1 MGFLFVVY
9 VTMSHEAVITY
20 VLRFLKNHRDRLL
33 AVIRKWCRNPSD
45 FEDILQNIL
54 LKVLTTKSRFEGRA
68 QLSTWLY
75 RVAFNESI
83 TFFRRNRRFV
93 EGRVELDG
101 LCLSDPW
108 NNPEAEAERAE
119 EKERLDEIAS
129 NLSEAY
135 QTAFS
140 LYFVKEWTV
149 GEMSEAMAVSPNA
162 VRCKVFQARRQILK
176 EADRLELRC

>member
-1 MGFLFVVY
+1 MGFLFVIY

-45 FEDILQNIL
+45 FEDILQNVLI
-54 LKVLTTKSRFEGRA
+54 KVLTTKSRFEGRA

-75 RVAFNESI
+75 RVAINESI
-83 TFFRRNRRFV
+83 TYFRRNRRHM

-101 LCLSDPW
+101 LCLKDPW
-108 NNPEAEAERAE
+108 SNPEAEAERAE
-119 EKERLDEIAS
+119 ERQRLDEIAS
-129 NLSEAY
+129 RLGEAY
-135 QTAFS
+135 RTAFS

-149 GEMSEAMAVSPNA
+149 REMSEIMAVSPNA
-162 VRCKVFQARRQILK
+162 VRCKIFQARQQIVK
-176 EADRLELRC
+176 IAKNEK